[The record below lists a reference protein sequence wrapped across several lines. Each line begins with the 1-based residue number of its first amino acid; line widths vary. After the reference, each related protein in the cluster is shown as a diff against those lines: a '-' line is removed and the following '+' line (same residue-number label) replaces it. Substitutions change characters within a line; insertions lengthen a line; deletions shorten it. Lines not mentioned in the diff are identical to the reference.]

1 MSQEF
6 LEAVK
11 QGNQEEVERRLK
23 LDPTLLQ
30 IKEDDLSPVMLAAYY
45 QHPALASF
53 LADKSLSLTI
63 FEASATGKFNH
74 VMRMLAREPKLVNAY
89 AEDGFQPLGLACF
102 FGHYEVVEYLVKA
115 GASVNAHSQNDLK
128 VTPLQSAVAARHSKI
143 VALLLEHGADPN
155 VRQEGGFTPLHAA
168 AQNGDADIIR
178 ILLFGGAIL
187 NSKNDEGK
195 TPFDLAAEAGNTKAK
210 TLLGEGITRRFR
222 VRRDPS

>member
-6 LEAVK
+6 LEAIK
-11 QGNQEEVERRLK
+11 QGDQEEVERRLK

-30 IKEDDLSPVMLAAYY
+30 IKENDLSPVMIAAYF
-45 QHPALASF
+45 QHPELASF

-102 FGHYEVVEYLVKA
+102 FDHYEVAEYLVKA
-115 GASVNAHSQNDLK
+115 GASVNAHSQNELK

-143 VALLLEHGADPN
+143 VELLLEHGADPN
-155 VRQEGGFTPLHAA
+155 VRQAGGFTPLHAA

-178 ILLFGGAIL
+178 ILLFGGAVL

-195 TPFDLAAEAGNTKAK
+195 TPFDLAAEAGHTKAK

-222 VRRDPS
+222 VKRDPS